1 MTTATKTKF
10 TDQIESLPPLPTI
23 VQRILAVT
31 ESPDSSADD
40 VAKVLS
46 GDPAIAAK
54 ILRVANSPFYGMS
67 RQVTQVSR
75 AVVML
80 GSVAV
85 RNLVL
90 GICARDAFPSPVP
103 HAPEHAIL
111 WRHSIGV
118 GSASDLIARELG
130 LKPSEEAFVAG
141 LLHDIGQLAMAIL
154 QPETLRAVFQEQGRG
169 VRFLTLER
177 QHFGID
183 HTEAG
188 CKILAQWG
196 LPEALCRV
204 VRQHHQQE
212 IDPDD
217 PQARLLAVVILADT
231 FAHMLGIGFDL
242 PVGSFRRAVFSAELL
257 GLSESDQ
264 FRILERLER
273 RVDEAA
279 EMFAGADAGNSKP
292 AGSTS
297 KRALWMSWQPVS
309 SRHISQFLLEHHG
322 YEVSGVAADHAGCDP
337 SPDDLVVLDLPPERQ
352 EEAEK
357 IALALARQ
365 GRRRI
370 VILIDPIETEV
381 PRRCDPKTGVCHIP
395 RLFTAFDLKWIE
407 EQLLQ

>member
-10 TDQIESLPPLPTI
+10 IDQIESLPPLPTI

-46 GDPAIAAK
+46 GDPAVAAK
-54 ILRVANSPFYGMS
+54 VLRVANSPFYGMS

-90 GICARDAFPSPVP
+90 GICARDALASPGSHV
-103 HAPEHAIL
+103 PEHATL
-111 WRHSIGV
+111 WRHSIAV
-118 GSASDLIARELG
+118 GSASELIARELG

-141 LLHDIGQLAMAIL
+141 LLHDIGQLAMATF
-154 QPETLRAVFQEQGRG
+154 QPETLRTVFQEQGRG

-188 CKILAQWG
+188 CKILTQWG

-212 IDPDD
+212 IRPDD

-242 PVGSFRRAVFSAELL
+242 PVGRFRRAVVSAELL
-257 GLSESDQ
+257 GLCESDQ

-273 RVDEAA
+273 RVDEAT
-279 EMFAGADAGNSKP
+279 EMFAGADAANNKP
-292 AGSTS
+292 AASTS
-297 KRALWMSWQPVS
+297 KRAIWISRKDVS
-309 SRHISQFLLEHHG
+309 SRHISQLLLEHHG
-322 YEVSGVAADHAGCDP
+322 YAVTCIAPDDVERDLA
-337 SPDDLVVLDLPPERQ
+337 PDDLVVVDLPPQ
-352 EEAEK
+352 EQANATQ
-357 IALALARQ
+357 IALGLARQ
-365 GRRRI
+365 GHRRI
-370 VILIDPIETEV
+370 VILIDPIETEA
-381 PRRCDPKTGVCHIP
+381 PRQCDPNTGVCHIP

-407 EQLLQ
+407 EQLLP